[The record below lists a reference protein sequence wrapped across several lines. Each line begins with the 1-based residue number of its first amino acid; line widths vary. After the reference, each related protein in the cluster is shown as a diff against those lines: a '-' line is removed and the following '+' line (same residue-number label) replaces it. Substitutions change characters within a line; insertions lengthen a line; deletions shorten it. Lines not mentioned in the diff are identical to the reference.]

1 MPATR
6 AAAIAGIAAAIA
18 TGSLPRRAS
27 AQAGL
32 TNVSIGVVGSTS
44 ESPLFIADKL
54 GYFREVGIVPAYVTA
69 DSAANMIAPLGT
81 GQLDVATG
89 GPSAGLYNAIGRGV
103 DIKIVADKGSTPKG
117 YGYMMLLMRK
127 QLVDSGRYKSARDL
141 KGMRVSES
149 GAGTIASPAIA
160 RYLATAGLKYSD
172 IEHVYLSF
180 PQQVAAMSSGA
191 IDAALTVEPIAS
203 NAIRQGIAVRAA
215 GDDVMYPNQQLAV
228 ILYGGAFIKKAELGD
243 RFMRAYIRGC
253 RYYNDALR
261 NGKLDGP
268 NAETVIAIMTQFSS
282 IKDPA
287 IIAAMTPNGNDPN
300 GRLNVASLASDLQ
313 FFKDQGLIESPVTI
327 EQSIDTSFVDSAVK
341 ALPPYHRHT

>member
-6 AAAIAGIAAAIA
+6 AAAIIGIAAGIAAA
-18 TGSLPRRAS
+18 SLPRRAV
-27 AQAGL
+27 AQSGM

-54 GYFREVGIVPAYVTA
+54 GYFRELGIVPSYVTA

-89 GPSAGLYNAIGRGV
+89 GPSAGLYNAIARGI

-117 YGYMMLLMRK
+117 YGYMMLLVRK
-127 QLVDSGRYKSARDL
+127 QLVESGRYKGARDL

-149 GAGTIASPAIA
+149 AAGTIASPAIA
-160 RYLATAGLKYSD
+160 RYLATAGLKYND
-172 IEHVYLSF
+172 IDHVYLSF
-180 PQQVAAMSSGA
+180 PQQVAALAGGA
-191 IDAALTVEPIAS
+191 IDASLTVEPIAS
-203 NAIRQGIAVRAA
+203 SAIRQGVAVRAA

-228 ILYGGAFIKKAELGD
+228 ILYGGGFIRKPDLAT

-261 NGKLDGP
+261 DGKLAGP
-268 NAETVIAIMTQFSS
+268 NAAGVISIMTQFSS

-300 GRLNVASLASDLQ
+300 GRLNVASLAGDLQ
-313 FFKDQGLIESPVTI
+313 FFKDQGLIEGSVTI
-327 EQSIDTSFVDSAVK
+327 EQAIDTSFVDAALK
-341 ALPPYHRHT
+341 ALPSYQRHA

>member
-6 AAAIAGIAAAIA
+6 AAAIAGIPAGIAA
-18 TGSLPRRAS
+18 GSLPQRAA
-27 AQAGL
+27 AQSGM

-54 GYFREVGIVPAYVTA
+54 GYFREMGIVPSYVTA

-89 GPSAGLYNAIGRGV
+89 GPSAGLYNAIARGI

-117 YGYMMLLMRK
+117 YGYMMLLVRK
-127 QLVDSGRYKSARDL
+127 QLVETGRYKGAKDL

-149 GAGTIASPAIA
+149 AAGTIASPAIA

-172 IEHVYLSF
+172 IDHVYLSF
-180 PQQVAAMSSGA
+180 PQQVAALGGGA
-191 IDAALTVEPIAS
+191 IDASLTVEPIAS
-203 NAIRQGIAVRAA
+203 SAIRQGIAVRAA

-228 ILYGGAFIKKAELGD
+228 ILYGGAFIKKADLGT

-261 NGKLDGP
+261 DGKLEGP
-268 NAETVIAIMTQFSS
+268 NAPSVIAIMTQFSS
-282 IKDPA
+282 IKDPT

-300 GRLNVASLASDLQ
+300 GRLNVVSLANDLQ
-313 FFKDQGLIESPVTI
+313 FFKDQGLIEGSVTI
-327 EQSIDTSFVDSAVK
+327 EQSIDTSFVESALK
-341 ALPPYHRHT
+341 ALPPYRRHV